1 MMRPEAH
8 PPRRSAKGRP
18 ITSKGSKVF
27 EDTHVQPAK
36 TDVNFIN
43 YDNGLSVA
51 VMQEGFS
58 IEAHRRLCAKREL
71 DPGRPTC
78 AYPDA
83 KGEV

>member
-1 MMRPEAH
+1 MLNSEPPWAARAVAH
-8 PPRRSAKGRP
+8 NHRKDP
-18 ITSKGSKVF
+18 KVF
-27 EDTHVQPAK
+27 EDTSTKPAK

-43 YDNGLSVA
+43 YESGLSVA

-71 DPGRPTC
+71 DPGRSNVRV
-78 AYPDA
+78 PDA

>member
-1 MMRPEAH
+1 MSDRNA
-8 PPRRSAKGRP
+8 
-18 ITSKGSKVF
+18 
-27 EDTHVQPAK
+27 QPAK

-43 YDNGLSVA
+43 YESGLSVA

-58 IEAHRRLCAKREL
+58 ITAHRRLCAKRLL
-71 DPGRPTC
+71 DPGVPTC

>member
-1 MMRPEAH
+1 M
-8 PPRRSAKGRP
+8 
-18 ITSKGSKVF
+18 F
-27 EDTHVQPAK
+27 EDKNTKPEK
-36 TDVNFIN
+36 TLINFIN
-43 YDNGLSVA
+43 YESGLSVA

>member
-1 MMRPEAH
+1 MLGT
-8 PPRRSAKGRP
+8 PPHSRAKSL
-18 ITSKGSKVF
+18 I
-27 EDTHVQPAK
+27 
-36 TDVNFIN
+36 NFIN
-43 YDNGLSVA
+43 YEYGPSIC

-58 IEAHRRLCAKREL
+58 IEAHRQLCAKRSL

>member
-8 PPRRSAKGRP
+8 PPRRSAKGRL

>member
-1 MMRPEAH
+1 MRPNPNH
-8 PPRRSAKGRP
+8 LGGPRGRP
-18 ITSKGSKVF
+18 QPLKGSKVF
-27 EDTHVQPAK
+27 EDKNTKPEK
-36 TDVNFIN
+36 TLINFIN
-43 YDNGLSVA
+43 YKSGLSVA